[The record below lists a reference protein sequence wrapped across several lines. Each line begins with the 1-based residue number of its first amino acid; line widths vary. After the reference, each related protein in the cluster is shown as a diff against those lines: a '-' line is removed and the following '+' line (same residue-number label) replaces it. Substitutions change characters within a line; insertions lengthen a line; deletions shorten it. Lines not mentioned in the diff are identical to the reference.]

1 MACGLLVLLGARW
14 AINESTI
21 PDRLVSPLLVTDT
34 RSKADAVVVLGAG
47 VVGDCGVNLNGVRR
61 VLLGARLWRAER
73 APLLVFTGASR
84 ERSCPVAEAMAQLA
98 TEIGVPASS
107 VHVETASRN
116 TRENAELTAPLLRRL
131 GARRVLIV
139 TDRLHMRR
147 AAGAFEQLGFAV
159 ERASVPIY
167 EGHADNVSMLA
178 SGLREMVALAYY
190 RMRGWAE
197 SGSPQPVAVASNGVK
212 TPDVQV
218 HNPDGPIVVLGASY
232 AGGWSGLTRVGDVPV
247 INSGVAGQQSF
258 EMLERFERDV
268 VPARP
273 RAVILWGFINDIFRA
288 DQDVNGAMARARD
301 SYTGMIALARQH
313 GIEPIVAT
321 EVTIRP
327 QATWTTTLASIA
339 GALRGKE
346 SYQYRINRHV
356 IATNQ
361 WLVDLARRE
370 GLLLLDLQSTLAEEG
385 GRRRPEF
392 TQEDGSHISPAGYD
406 ALTRYA
412 RPILE
417 RHFEAR

>member
-1 MACGLLVLLGARW
+1 
-14 AINESTI
+14 
-21 PDRLVSPLLVTDT
+21 
-34 RSKADAVVVLGAG
+34 
-47 VVGDCGVNLNGVRR
+47 
-61 VLLGARLWRAER
+61 
-73 APLLVFTGASR
+73 
-84 ERSCPVAEAMAQLA
+84 
-98 TEIGVPASS
+98 
-107 VHVETASRN
+107 
-116 TRENAELTAPLLRRL
+116 L

-159 ERASVPIY
+159 QRASVPIY